1 MGIAQQRFVVVGS
14 GQIQE
19 RKGVFD
25 FIQLAEQNPDVQFIW
40 AGGFHLGGLRIAT
53 RRLKIVDNPPA
64 NLKFPGIVSRQEIA
78 ELDNIADLFYCRLI
92 TSCFR
97 CRF

>member
-1 MGIAQQRFVVVGS
+1 VAYGIPRSKITYIPNFVDDAKFHPVDELEKRRLKTKWGIAQQRFVVVGS

-40 AGGFHLGGLRIAT
+40 
-53 RRLKIVDNPPA
+53 
-64 NLKFPGIVSRQEIA
+64 
-78 ELDNIADLFYCRLI
+78 
-92 TSCFR
+92 
-97 CRF
+97 

>member
-40 AGGFHLGGLRIAT
+40 AGGFSFGRITDGYAALKRSLT
-53 RRLKIVDNPPA
+53 IRRQTLN
-64 NLKFPGIVSRQEIA
+64 FQESSVGK
-78 ELDNIADLFYCRLI
+78 RLL
-92 TSCFR
+92 S
-97 CRF
+97 